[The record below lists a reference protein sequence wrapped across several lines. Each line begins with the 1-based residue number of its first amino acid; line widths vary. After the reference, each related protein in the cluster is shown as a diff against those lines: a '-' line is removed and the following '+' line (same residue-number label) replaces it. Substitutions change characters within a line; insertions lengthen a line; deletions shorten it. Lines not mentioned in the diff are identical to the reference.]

1 MPPIRNPYQPH
12 RNAKPPP
19 LVVRHMPGNP
29 NCVCHS
35 CEWGR
40 TPSRAARNFHET
52 GVPTFSGTSVNET
65 PPRAS
70 VPAAVTPARDEIPTR
85 NIFSFSRFGPPLN
98 RLNQGH
104 PGLSLTDCV
113 QRLSEDAVALD
124 WVPAAYHSITEGQSQ
139 QMVSKDDRYKEES
152 LAELKAMGMDTQ
164 GVTTELTEI
173 FSPVVTQCLLDP
185 MARLGVNYLTHA
197 ANFCPLNEIGDQL
210 ERTIDKNHKGCFFF
224 TPQMIRDK
232 KISLYNPSNKL
243 EFYKEGPN
251 KKYYHSYWRDALNT
265 KRVAGNQSYFSTI
278 EMGAFLPPWTI
289 AECFRKDHEDAMLW
303 MAGNAAAFPGNTTLF
318 LSLKNEYATVFL
330 KNMETT

>member
-1 MPPIRNPYQPH
+1 
-12 RNAKPPP
+12 
-19 LVVRHMPGNP
+19 
-29 NCVCHS
+29 
-35 CEWGR
+35 
-40 TPSRAARNFHET
+40 
-52 GVPTFSGTSVNET
+52 
-65 PPRAS
+65 
-70 VPAAVTPARDEIPTR
+70 
-85 NIFSFSRFGPPLN
+85 
-98 RLNQGH
+98 
-104 PGLSLTDCV
+104 
-113 QRLSEDAVALD
+113 
-124 WVPAAYHSITEGQSQ
+124 
-139 QMVSKDDRYKEES
+139 
-152 LAELKAMGMDTQ
+152 MDTQ

-232 KISLYNPSNKL
+232 KISLYNSSNKL
-243 EFYKEGPN
+243 EFYKEGAN

-330 KNMETT
+330 KNMETTLVAHARLFGFQPLFLIKNAIVQYKQQFGIHGHQVTSINIKPKSYLALVGFYRADGESLQLITIKNSSNEFMVIRSGAVNA